1 MSFISRCFFLAILC
15 LSSLFMD
22 LKAQSRADDLARF
35 HITELTLKNG
45 MRICLKQSAVEP
57 KEFSFQLVA
66 AGGYASLPVTD
77 QPSAWLAA
85 EIAWESGLDQ
95 QTGDE
100 LECALDDHSLEMQIH
115 LGLFNRQIEASGP
128 TKELSYCLRL
138 ARLLFTEPQFS
149 EKGLKD
155 ALAQARYQLQQKAK
169 ASKSIDGE
177 MFTRMNMRNWYLV
190 TPFNPLDL
198 NKIELKKAEQS
209 FKDSFSN
216 PAEFT
221 FILVG
226 DFNLQEVIPL
236 LEESLGSLAA
246 SPVKEWT
253 FPSPPHFPEDITK
266 KEFAGVT
273 GYKIGYTHL
282 TFPLSCQTSNPL
294 ILELLCTILK
304 QRFLAEKSFHQ
315 QWKDDIKI
323 TPQFPLFPYLN
334 PLWLVIKFTS
344 SPSETQLI
352 SQAIL
357 KTLEDIK
364 QNGIT
369 EEEIKRTY
377 EELMANRFNASDND
391 AELFLLANYYQAGW
405 DILHIYTLPDEEKQ
419 EKVMLKKVLECY
431 PNLSQYSI
439 ISLHP

>member
-1 MSFISRCFFLAILC
+1 MSFISRCFFLFFLC
-15 LSSLFMD
+15 LFSLSQD
-22 LKAQSRADDLARF
+22 LRAQSRAHDLARY
-35 HITELTLKNG
+35 HVTELTLKNG

-57 KEFSFQLVA
+57 QEFSFQLVA

-100 LECALDDHSLEMQIH
+100 LECALDDHSLEMKVQ
-115 LGLFNRQIEASGP
+115 LGLFNRQIEAAGP
-128 TKELSYCLRL
+128 VKELSYCLQL
-138 ARLLFTEPQFS
+138 VRLLFTCPQFN
-149 EKGLKD
+149 ENGLKD

-169 ASKSIDGE
+169 ANKSIDGE
-177 MFTRMNMRNWYLV
+177 MFTRVNMRNWYIV

-198 NKIELKKAEQS
+198 NKIELKKAEQL
-209 FKDSFSN
+209 FKNFFSN

-226 DFNLQEVIPL
+226 DFNSQEVIPL

-246 SPVKEWT
+246 SPIKEWT
-253 FPSPPHFPEDITK
+253 IPAPPRFSEEITK
-266 KEFAGVT
+266 KEFAGIT
-273 GYKIGYTHL
+273 RYKIGYTHL
-282 TFPLSCQTSNPL
+282 TFPLPCQTSNPL

-304 QRFLAEKSFHQ
+304 RRFLAEESFHQ
-315 QWKDDIKI
+315 QWKDGIKI
-323 TPQFPLFPYLN
+323 THQFPLFPYLN

-344 SPSETQLI
+344 SPSDAQLI

-357 KTLEDIK
+357 KALENIK
-364 QNGIT
+364 QIGIT
-369 EEEIKRTY
+369 EQEIKAAY
-377 EELMANRFNASDND
+377 EELMANRLNASDND
-391 AELFLLANYYQAGW
+391 TELFLLANYYQAGW

-419 EKVMLKKVLECY
+419 EKIMLKKVLECY